1 MKNIGVVLMKL
12 GRVRQAVEQYEQIV
26 EDHLMDLQ
34 VKTITNLKTKIQN
47 SRVTE

>member
-1 MKNIGVVLMKL
+1 MKL

-34 VKTITNLKTKIQN
+34 VNTIVYLKTKIQTSSLAN
-47 SRVTE
+47 LCFLFCKL